1 MSGSLSGQPE
11 PVFHATSLSHTKR
24 TSVDPTPNN
33 TQEPKRPFRHSVS
46 RGALHYFLLVFRLT
60 TMPLIH
66 TSLLGSGK
74 AKMLLQHYALH
85 ELKSQTSGFMFVSH
99 PCICVSLG
107 LPTSQ
112 QSLIPY
118 SAVVKS
124 PRRQGPIKP
133 TLAPS
138 GRGPTII
145 IPDKSMGMSMRFMC
159 SAIFQYST
167 FPSHFFRLKVNR
179 V

>member
-24 TSVDPTPNN
+24 NSVDPTPTILRNQKGPSD
-33 TQEPKRPFRHSVS
+33 TACPEGPYTIF
-46 RGALHYFLLVFRLT
+46 FLVFHLT

-145 IPDKSMGMSMRFMC
+145 IPDKSMDMSMRFMC
-159 SAIFQYST
+159 SEFFQHST